1 MKASEIVVGCWYSD
15 GKDGV
20 REVISISSESA
31 PRVKYAI
38 QAARHEHDYC
48 NETKGMVSV
57 LGNTSTCDLTSF
69 SRWAKERMTMEDG
82 LGRIQEL
89 RAWKLRLTA
98 SERAFL
104 DEAFF
109 EAGGDISV
117 GTLVQ
122 FDPSEARAVKGLERK
137 SIVVKLNGE
146 VEITP
151 TGAAWF
157 RAKARMNAS

>member
-1 MKASEIVVGCWYSD
+1 MKVSEIVAGFWYTD

-20 REVISISSESA
+20 REVISVTSDATSKLRYRIH
-31 PRVKYAI
+31 
-38 QAARHEHDYC
+38 AARHENDYC
-48 NETKGMVSV
+48 NETNAMVSV
-57 LGNTSTCDLTSF
+57 LGGSSSCDVTSF
-69 SRWAKERMTMEDG
+69 ARWAKERMTMEDG
-82 LGRIQEL
+82 LGKVQEL

-109 EAGGDISV
+109 EAGGDISA